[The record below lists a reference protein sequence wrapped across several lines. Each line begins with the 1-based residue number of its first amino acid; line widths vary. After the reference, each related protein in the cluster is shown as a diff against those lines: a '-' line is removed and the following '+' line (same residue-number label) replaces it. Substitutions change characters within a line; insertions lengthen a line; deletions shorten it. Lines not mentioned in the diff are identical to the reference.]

1 MALARM
7 RIWWV
12 LIVAQYWIALDR
24 LSNAVGSRCTFRP
37 VDVSISA
44 TDLLPTENNPV
55 SVHLPI
61 TDTSLRNWT
70 IIAGA
75 SEINGN
81 QKRNKLRLR
90 RSKKKSAIRE
100 RRRRKTNKIWSKF
113 ASFKVER
120 DYERSRQMESKLER
134 LESNWTILN
143 LENFKN
149 IFKFIDFCILQIAQL
164 KCFIPK
170 TTFWLQLLNVRSQ

>member
-44 TDLLPTENNPV
+44 TDLLLKKNNPV
-55 SVHLPI
+55 SVHPPI

-75 SEINGN
+75 SEINEN

-100 RRRRKTNKIWSKF
+100 RWRRKTNKIWSKF

-120 DYERSRQMESKLER
+120 DYERSGQGMESRLER
-134 LESNWTILN
+134 LESKFVKQFLIFK
-143 LENFKN
+143 NFKN
-149 IFKFIDFCILQIAQL
+149 ISNSSTFVLWNSL
-164 KCFIPK
+164 KS
-170 TTFWLQLLNVRSQ
+170 NVLSQKSLSGCS